1 MAAAKK
7 NEKKPSFEES
17 LQRLELIVRELEQG
31 ECPLSRSLE
40 LYTEG
45 TEIVRHCSALLEE
58 AEQAVSYLQKGEN
71 GAPVELPFETEEE

>member
-7 NEKKPSFEES
+7 NEKNLSFEEC
-17 LQRLELIVRELEQG
+17 LQKLELIVRELEQG

-45 TEIVRHCSALLEE
+45 TEIVRRCSGLLEE
-58 AEQAVSYLQKGEN
+58 AEQTVVRLQKGED
-71 GAPVELPFETEEE
+71 GAPVELPFDTEGE